1 MTWRLSDLTW
11 STLEFRINE
20 LADPTKKDHATS
32 RLMRQAGV
40 AVGTK
45 CDEDVMAKVERWIA
59 DTSREAYV
67 RALED
72 IGTHRRC
79 DGIMIPLDV
88 DVYWTGR
95 HMLVRRGMLAQTVMT
110 AAIGRKVGNLVA
122 HAALSDAGRVVG
134 IEEDTGMGFD
144 ILLLDEG
151 MAPWRE
157 TVSRIFGKAP
167 AKAA

>member
-1 MTWRLSDLTW
+1 VTGAWCRWR
-11 STLEFRINE
+11 
-20 LADPTKKDHATS
+20 P
-32 RLMRQAGV
+32 AGLD
-40 AVGTK
+40 VGTADYDNRQISARQEGVF
-45 CDEDVMAKVERWIA
+45 DE
-59 DTSREAYV
+59 
-67 RALED
+67 
-72 IGTHRRC
+72 
-79 DGIMIPLDV
+79 IMIPLDV